1 MFVNVLVRRFIQKI
15 SSIQIG
21 EFFIKRVSITVH
33 LITWP
38 WPGRDLAV
46 AWPWRGLAWSGQRA
60 RVAKQDCFVDRKMLS
75 VVSVQVVGK
84 WKKNIVH

>member
-33 LITWP
+33 LI
-38 WPGRDLAV
+38 PGRGLA
-46 AWPWRGLAWSGQRA
+46 LAWSGQRA